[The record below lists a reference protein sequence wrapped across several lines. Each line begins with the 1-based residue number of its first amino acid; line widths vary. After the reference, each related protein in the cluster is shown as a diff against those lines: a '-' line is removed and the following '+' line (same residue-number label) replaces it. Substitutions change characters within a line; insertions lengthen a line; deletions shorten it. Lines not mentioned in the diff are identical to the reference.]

1 MPAAAV
7 ESAPVPS
14 AEVFE
19 SAAAVAA
26 ELAVAIEASKTMS
39 LSVFA
44 VGGTRAADA
53 AAVAAAGG
61 SRAAAADASA
71 TAVAVASRPTL
82 LSWEMEGGLRMT
94 AAEGSD
100 TDTTGDGSV
109 AAFGSISGVA
119 GGRSSSIAWGSGS
132 IAGGSSCSA
141 ANGGIDGRVAAVGTI
156 MLSLNAFCLEYFS
169 LPPSPLVSFFLDGV
183 GIVPKVACR
192 WAQASKGE

>member
-1 MPAAAV
+1 MPA
-7 ESAPVPS
+7 

-19 SAAAVAA
+19 SAPAAAA
-26 ELAVAIEASKTMS
+26 ELARIAASKTMPS
-39 LSVFA
+39 SVFA
-44 VGGTRAADA
+44 
-53 AAVAAAGG
+53 AGEN
-61 SRAAAADASA
+61 RAAAADAAAAAAAAA
-71 TAVAVASRPTL
+71 TGGGRAVAAAAVAAGPTL
-82 LSWEMEGGLRMT
+82 LSWKMGCGLRMT

-119 GGRSSSIAWGSGS
+119 GGRSSSIAWGIGS

-141 ANGGIDGRVAAVGTI
+141 ATDGIGGRVAAVGTI
-156 MLSLNAFCLEYFS
+156 MFSLNAFCLEYFS